1 MKVAADS
8 SETFGR
14 KVKLGA
20 NVVFNRAVYVTG
32 HHSFNFKPKS
42 VERSL
47 KYGISVQFVFKR
59 GKGAHYVGDAL
70 LDY

>member
-20 NVVFNRAVYVTG
+20 NVAFNCAVYVTG
-32 HHSFNFKPKS
+32 YHSFNFKPKS
-42 VERSL
+42 AER
-47 KYGISVQFVFKR
+47 KIP
-59 GKGAHYVGDAL
+59 
-70 LDY
+70 